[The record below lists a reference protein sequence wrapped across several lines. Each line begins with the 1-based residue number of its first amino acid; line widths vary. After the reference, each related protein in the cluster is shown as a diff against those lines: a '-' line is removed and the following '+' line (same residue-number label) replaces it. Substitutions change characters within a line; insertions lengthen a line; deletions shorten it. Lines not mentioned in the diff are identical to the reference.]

1 MNLLLLLGC
10 GSEITY
16 HQDVKPLL
24 EARCLNCHT
33 EGNIGGIDLSDI
45 STVQEWGP
53 VIAHVTEN
61 RSMPP
66 WSGVGDFS
74 NDWSLSDDQIALVQQ
89 WVDADMPL
97 GDPEGDTV
105 PVGNYWNDI
114 ISSRYGVV
122 DAGFLCCRHG

>member
-45 STVQEWGP
+45 GTVQEWP
-53 VIAHVTEN
+53 ATVRN
-61 RSMPP
+61 RKQEYAS
-66 WSGVGDFS
+66 
-74 NDWSLSDDQIALVQQ
+74 
-89 WVDADMPL
+89 
-97 GDPEGDTV
+97 
-105 PVGNYWNDI
+105 
-114 ISSRYGVV
+114 VV
-122 DAGFLCCRHG
+122 RCW